1 LTAGPWKIAVIFGG
15 ASMERDVSVASAAQ
29 VIAALRSR
37 GHEVTA
43 IDAARG
49 LLSQRDEAAVLR
61 ADVERAPPRQLAGSD
76 ERVLAAL
83 LGEGAFDRFDLAFL
97 ALHGGAGENGTVQ
110 ALLSSGGVSFT
121 GTGHLSSAVA
131 MDKDLSKRLFRSA
144 GIPTADWLMTTADV
158 PDDIAS
164 LGMPLIVKPNAQG
177 STVGLTLVSEPDG
190 IADAITVARE
200 FDKEIMLER
209 YVPGRELTVGVLDGA
224 ALSVGEII
232 PAHGG
237 LFDYESKYQ
246 SGGAEEVFPA
256 NVSEDIAARAQKL
269 ACAVS
274 ETLKI
279 ECYCR
284 VDFRLDPDERLW
296 CLEVNTLPGLTSGSL
311 LPRSAA
317 ASGIEFAA
325 LCERICALALARS
338 SVRG

>member
-1 LTAGPWKIAVIFGG
+1 MSAATWKIAVVFGG

-29 VIAALRSR
+29 VIKALRSR

-49 LLSQRDEAAVLR
+49 LLSRDEEAAILS
-61 ADVERAPPRQLAGSD
+61 DGVERSPPERLAVRD

-83 LGEGAFDRFDLAFL
+83 LGSGIFDDFDFAFL

-110 ALLSSGGVSFT
+110 ALLASAGVCFT

-131 MDKDLSKRLFRSA
+131 MDKDFSKRLFRAA
-144 GIPTADWLMTTADV
+144 GIPTADWVMADRSQ
-158 PDDIAS
+158 PSDIAA

-177 STVGLTLVSEPDG
+177 STVGLTLVQKAEEL
-190 IADAITVARE
+190 DAAISLARQ
-200 FDKEIMLER
+200 FDAEVMLER

-224 ALSVGEII
+224 ALAVGEII
-232 PAHGG
+232 PTHGG
-237 LFDYESKYQ
+237 LFDYASKYQ
-246 SGGAEEVFPA
+246 AGGADEVFPA
-256 NVSEDIAARAQKL
+256 DVEPDTAARAQDL
-269 ACAVS
+269 ARQVS

-284 VDFRLDPDERLW
+284 VDFRFDPDGRLW

-317 ASGIEFAA
+317 ACGIDFAS
-325 LCERICALALARS
+325 LCERICALALQKNAA
-338 SVRG
+338 V